1 MNKIILIG
9 NIGHTPELKHA
20 EDKSF
25 LRFPLAVKDPYR
37 NETDW
42 FDCVSFGK
50 QAETIANYFV
60 KGSKIAVVGRVQTGI
75 YEGNDGAKRKKF
87 DVIVESF
94 DFCDSKASGE
104 NQKAGAENELPY
116 TVYTESDEDGDDLPF

>member
-20 EDKSF
+20 KDKPF
-25 LRFPLAVKDPYR
+25 LRFPLAVKNPYQSDL
-37 NETDW
+37 TDW
-42 FDCVSFGK
+42 FDCVSLGK

-94 DFCDSKASGE
+94 DFCDSRASGE
-104 NQKAGAENELPY
+104 NQKAEAEDELPY
-116 TVYTESDEDGDDLPF
+116 SESDEDGEDLPF